1 MDKDFSK
8 YYKITDKEFW
18 RNYWFYYRVHTIV
31 GVIVA
36 ALIIGTVV
44 SFVTRVNPDILIM
57 HIGGGLF
64 DEEWIPDMEAYA
76 AEKTPDINE
85 DGKQVVSFQTLIYNE
100 SLDAQMALASMTKA
114 DLEFAGG
121 DSTLVLVDET
131 TMARYINMEV
141 FQDLTDYVQQLN
153 IAPERLKYSEDGSRP
168 LLVNITNT
176 RFVAEGGY
184 QGPDLYLGLRVIPQ
198 SMQKKKIMLDRAEA
212 SKQLFEN
219 IITDDTIVSKKHGI

>member
-31 GVIVA
+31 GVIAA
-36 ALIIGTVV
+36 ALIIGTVL
-44 SFVTRVNPDILIM
+44 SIVTRVNPDILIM

-76 AEKTPDINE
+76 AEKTPDLNE

-100 SLDAQMALASMTKA
+100 SLDAQMALAAMTKA
-114 DLEFAGG
+114 DLEFVGG
-121 DSTLVLVDET
+121 DSTLILVDET
-131 TMARYINMEV
+131 TMQRYINMDV
-141 FQDLTDYVQQLN
+141 FQDLTDYVQRAN
-153 IAPERLKYSEDGSRP
+153 APELLKYSEDGSQP
-168 LLVNITNT
+168 LLVKITNT
-176 RFVAEGGY
+176 PFVIEGGY

-198 SMQKKKIMLDRAEA
+198 NMQKKEIMAKRAEA
-212 SKQLFEN
+212 SKQLFQA
-219 IITDDTIVSKKHGI
+219 IIEDDTIVSKWRE

>member
-36 ALIIGTVV
+36 ALVIGTVI
-44 SFVTRVNPDILIM
+44 SFVTRVNPDILVM

-64 DEEWIPDMEAYA
+64 PEEQISQVEAYT

-121 DSTLVLVDET
+121 DSTLILVDET
-131 TMARYINMEV
+131 TMGRYINMEA
-141 FQDLTDYVQQLN
+141 FQDLTDYAQRLG
-153 IAPERLKYSEDGSRP
+153 IAPERLKYSEDSSRP
-168 LLVNITNT
+168 LLVNIMNT
-176 RFVAEGGY
+176 QFVQQSGY
-184 QGPDLYLGLRVIPQ
+184 QGPDLYLGLRVIPKD
-198 SMQKKKIMLDRAEA
+198 MERKKIMVKRAEA
-212 SKQLFEN
+212 SKQLFESILTEN
-219 IITDDTIVSKKHGI
+219 RTD

>member
-31 GVIVA
+31 GVIAA
-36 ALIIGTVV
+36 ALIIGTVL
-44 SFVTRVNPDILIM
+44 SIVTRVNPDILIM

-76 AEKTPDINE
+76 AEKTPDLNE

-100 SLDAQMALASMTKA
+100 SLDAQMALAAMTKA
-114 DLEFAGG
+114 DLEFVGG
-121 DSTLVLVDET
+121 DSTLILVDET
-131 TMARYINMEV
+131 TMQRYINMDV
-141 FQDLTDYVQQLN
+141 FQDLTDYVQRAN
-153 IAPERLKYSEDGSRP
+153 IAPELLKYSEDGSQP
-168 LLVNITNT
+168 LLVKITNT
-176 RFVAEGGY
+176 PFVIEGGY

-198 SMQKKKIMLDRAEA
+198 NMQKKEIMAKRAEA
-212 SKQLFEN
+212 SKQLFQA
-219 IITDDTIVSKKHGI
+219 IIEDDTIVSKWRE